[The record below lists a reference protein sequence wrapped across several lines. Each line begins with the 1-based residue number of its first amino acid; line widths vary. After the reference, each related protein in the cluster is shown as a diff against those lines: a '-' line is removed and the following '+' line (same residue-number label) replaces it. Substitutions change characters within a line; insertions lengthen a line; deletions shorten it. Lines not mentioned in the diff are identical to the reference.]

1 MHPKLKLTMKTKCV
15 FPASRPR
22 AGFTLIELLV
32 VISIIAIL
40 AALLLP
46 ALSKAKEQAKSAQCI
61 SNLHQIC
68 LAMLSYA
75 NDNKDTFYCDQ
86 DGVMENGGQW
96 TANPKSSV
104 ILAAD
109 DESAYWA
116 LGFYAYFAHDQPL
129 FHCPDGLVVDQW
141 RDAGLFYPYSFWANS
156 TYGVCQYLT
165 TPYSDADTQY
175 GANATGQM
183 KTTRYLSPQS
193 TILCQDAT
201 EQRMEGDGG
210 AGDDS
215 LGLFPGESLILTQ
228 WDSNSY
234 LQTLYPGVDLLSGWW
249 RHDSECNTVWVPG
262 NISKLKKVPR
272 NVGYDYHW
280 YTGERPRQMPH
291 F

>member
-1 MHPKLKLTMKTKCV
+1 MNTNGCFL
-15 FPASRPR
+15 ASRLP

-32 VISIIAIL
+32 VIAIIAIL

-46 ALSKAKEQAKSAQCI
+46 TLGKAKEQGKSTQCI
-61 SNLHQIC
+61 SNLHQIS

-75 NDNKDTFYCDQ
+75 NDSKDTFYCDA

-96 TANPKSSV
+96 TANPNSSV

-109 DESAYWA
+109 NDNSYWA
-116 LGFYAYFAHDQPL
+116 LGFYAYFAGNRKL
-129 FHCPDGLVVDQW
+129 FACPDGTVVDQW
-141 RDAGLFYPYSFWANS
+141 HDAGLYYPSSFWADS

-165 TPYSDADTQY
+165 TPYTDAETQY

-215 LGLFPGESLILTQ
+215 LGLFPGETEILTQ
-228 WDSNSY
+228 WDSSSSLQSY
-234 LQTLYPGVDLLSGWW
+234 YPGVDLLSGWW

-262 NISKLKKVPR
+262 NVSKLKKVPQ

-280 YTGERPRQMPH
+280 YTGERPRKMPS